1 MEWEGGNA
9 CKRETAGGRINRFQC
24 LGADDNRRGKLN
36 DSSLS
41 YWLDGILLMG
51 TGNVREEMG

>member
-9 CKRETAGGRINRFQC
+9 CKRETSGGRINRSQSPD
-24 LGADDNRRGKLN
+24 ADDNRRGKLN

-41 YWLDGILLMG
+41 DWIDGILLMG
-51 TGNVREEMG
+51 TGNVREEIG

>member
-9 CKRETAGGRINRFQC
+9 CKRETAEGRINRFQC